1 VATEPPIRFTPG
13 PAPKRITRSGPTLI
27 PEDPVRPFDGKK
39 LKRAP
44 HTRHHNT
51 RQRSSHSNENNIF
64 TGSGYNTRQRPI
76 VNHVTTV
83 GPEKNIFTAP
93 TPNITTTVREDSYIQ
108 HNRATDEITVIPRA
122 NHVICEETGKVLQYR
137 ALRQGKDKTVWTNGF
152 CNELGRLSQGWND
165 KKGTNTIFFIERGEI
180 PQGRKATYVKAVC
193 DIRPHKEE
201 THRVRLT
208 AGGNLVDY
216 PGNVSTPT
224 ADVTTIKTHWNSVI
238 SDTKS
243 RYMCMDVKDFYLNN
257 PMARPEFIRI
267 AVEMIPVEFMD
278 AYQLWNLV
286 DNGYIY
292 ARVDKGMYGFPQA
305 GKIAQERL
313 TKVLEPFGYAPAPI
327 TAGFWLHKSRPITF
341 TIVVDDFGVKYTGR
355 EHALHLKQ
363 ALESTYKITT
373 DWDGELYIG
382 ITLKWDYA
390 NERVFLSMPGYVKA
404 ALHKFLHPKPSRDQN
419 SPYPWVAPIF
429 GRHSQDTPDPDTSP
443 LLPANEQ
450 TALQQIVGTF
460 LYYARAIDSTMLMAL
475 NSLASQQNK
484 GTEHTAKQIT
494 QFLNYCATHPD
505 ATLVF
510 YKSDMVLYFYSD
522 ASYCSEPG
530 ARSRYGGFFYLGPKP
545 LDPSKPPKS
554 MPPLNG
560 AIHIECGIMHNVLA
574 SAMESEM
581 GGLFNNCQK
590 AVPLRISLVEM
601 KHPQPPTPVAT
612 DNSAACS
619 IVNDTAKQ
627 KRSRA
632 IDMRFYWVRDRVR
645 QGHFHVFWE
654 SGKENMADYWTKHHP
669 TYHHTAM
676 RTKILH
682 PTPRDIANAQDT
694 RTTPRSQRGCVV
706 TGRESGIL
714 TSRSPNR
721 FQETGNG
728 TPAVLRNRTP
738 SANHGTP
745 AVLRNRTPSANH
757 QSSTKTKLINYSSI

>member
-1 VATEPPIRFTPG
+1 MKTT
-13 PAPKRITRSGPTLI
+13 
-27 PEDPVRPFDGKK
+27 
-39 LKRAP
+39 
-44 HTRHHNT
+44 
-51 RQRSSHSNENNIF
+51 SSQGH
-64 TGSGYNTRQRPI
+64 TRQRPSI
-76 VNHVTTV
+76 NHVTTV
-83 GPEKNIFTAP
+83 GPADNIFTAP
-93 TPNITTTVREDSYIQ
+93 TSNITTTVREDSYIQ

-122 NHVICEETGKVLQYR
+122 NHVICKKTGKVLQYR

-152 CNELGRLSQGWND
+152 CNELGRLSQGCND
-165 KKGTNTIFFIERGEI
+165 KKGTNKIFFIERGEI

-208 AGGNLVDY
+208 AGGNLV
-216 PGNVSTPT
+216 GNVSTPT

-238 SDTKS
+238 SDMKS
-243 RYMCMDVKDFYLNN
+243 RYMCMYVKDFYLNN
-257 PMARPEFIRI
+257 PMSRPEFIRI

-278 AYQLWNLV
+278 AYQLWHLV
-286 DNGYIY
+286 ENGYIY
-292 ARVDKGMYGFPQA
+292 ARVEKGMYGFPQA

-327 TAGFWLHKSRPITF
+327 TAGLWLHKSRPITF
-341 TIVVDDFGVKYTGR
+341 TLVVDDFGVKYTGS

-373 DWDGELYIG
+373 DWDGALYIG

-390 NERVFLSMPGYVKA
+390 NVRVFLSMPGYVKA

-419 SPYPWVAPIF
+419 SPYPWVGPIF

-443 LLPANEQ
+443 LLPASEQ
-450 TALQQIVGTF
+450 TDVFILCASHRQHHAHGPQFPSITTKQG
-460 LYYARAIDSTMLMAL
+460 YRAHCEA
-475 NSLASQQNK
+475 N
-484 GTEHTAKQIT
+484 
-494 QFLNYCATHPD
+494 HPVSK
-505 ATLVF
+505 L
-510 YKSDMVLYFYSD
+510 LD

-530 ARSRYGGFFYLGPKP
+530 AHSRDGRFFYLGPKP
-545 LDPSKPPKS
+545 FDPSKPPKG

-590 AVPLRISLVEM
+590 AVPLRISLGEM

-612 DNSAACS
+612 DNSAACR

-632 IDMRFYWVRDRVR
+632 MDMCFYCVRDRVR

-654 SGKENMADYWTKHHP
+654 SEKENMADYWTKHHP

-706 TGRESGIL
+706 TGKESGI
-714 TSRSPNR
+714 PNTLPLSSYR
-721 FQETGNG
+721 FPVTGNG
-728 TPAVLRNRTP
+728 TPVLQEHQVKKLTSYFKYCERCPTGLAMSVKRTCSYCMP
-738 SANHGTP
+738 SGASVSRPKNFGP
-745 AVLRNRTPSANH
+745 RT
-757 QSSTKTKLINYSSI
+757 